1 MEYLLVKGNMKTKD
15 IVLLLDNLDLI
26 KKAKEVGVTTFLF
39 PVKDYTVGFLNTF
52 DINDIKEESFLLI
65 NRNLTNDDIDNL
77 KKILKKLPSN
87 IKGIVFEDLGL
98 INVLKDTN
106 LIKIYNA
113 KHLNCSTKSVLA
125 MLKYVDSV
133 ILSTDLTEEEIT
145 NILNNTNKRCSIYA
159 FGLNQIMYSRRTLLS
174 NYAKE
179 YNLDNN
185 NNIEV
190 LESIS
195 NQIFKVVE
203 NEYGTVF
210 YPKKFYDATRLFK
223 NDNVLYYFVN
233 LSFLDNDNCYKILD
247 NDFSLDGLDIETSSY
262 NLDSETY
269 YKLPPKEGDKN
280 A

>member
-1 MEYLLVKGNMKTKD
+1 MKTKN
-15 IVLLLDNLDLI
+15 IILLIDNLDII

-39 PVKDYTVGFLNTF
+39 PVKDYCVGYLNTYE
-52 DINDIKEESFLLI
+52 IKDIKEEAFILI
-65 NRNLTNDDIDNL
+65 NRNLTNQDIDYLKELLNNL
-77 KKILKKLPSN
+77 PDN

-98 INVLKDTN
+98 INILKDTN

-133 ILSTDLTEEEIT
+133 LLSTDLTEEEIT
-145 NILNNTNKRCSIYA
+145 TIVANTNNKTSIYV

-179 YNLDNN
+179 YNLDSNN
-185 NNIEV
+185 NLEV
-190 LESIS
+190 LEGIS

-210 YPKKFYDATRLFK
+210 YPKRFYNATRLLN
-223 NDNVLYYFVN
+223 NDNVLYYFIN
-233 LSFLDNDNCYKILD
+233 LAYLDIENQNKLIDNLKTD
-247 NDFSLDGLDIETSSY
+247 NLLKDLDIETSTF
-262 NLDSETY
+262 NLDQETY
-269 YKLPPKEGDKN
+269 YKLPPKEGDN
-280 A
+280 NV

>member
-1 MEYLLVKGNMKTKD
+1 MDYQLVKGKMKTKD
-15 IVLLLDNLDLI
+15 IILLVDNLDII
-26 KKAKEVGVTTFLF
+26 KKAKEVGITTFLF
-39 PVKDYTVGFLNTF
+39 PVNGYTVGYLNTF
-52 DINDIKEESFLLI
+52 DINNIKEEAFLLI
-65 NRNLTNDDIDNL
+65 NRNLTNSDIDNL
-77 KKILKKLPSN
+77 KVILKDLPSN

-98 INVLKDTN
+98 INILKDIN

-125 MLKYVDSV
+125 MLKFVDSV
-133 ILSTDLTEEEIT
+133 LLSTDLTETEINT
-145 NILNNTNKRCSIYA
+145 IINNTNHKSSVYA

-179 YNLDNN
+179 YNLDSNKD
-185 NNIEV
+185 IDV

-210 YPKKFYDATRLFK
+210 YPKRFYDATRLFK
-223 NDNVLYYFVN
+223 NNNVLYYFIN
-233 LSFLDNDNCYKILD
+233 LSYLDYDKSI
-247 NDFSLDGLDIETSSY
+247 SLINNNFEASNLDIETSSY
-262 NLDSETY
+262 NLDQETY
-269 YKLPPKEGDKN
+269 FKLPPKEGDKN

>member
-39 PVKDYTVGFLNTF
+39 PVKDYTVGFLNTYQ
-52 DINDIKEESFLLI
+52 IAEIKEESFILI
-65 NRNLTNDDIDNL
+65 NRNLTNSDIDSL
-77 KKILKKLPSN
+77 KDMLSNLPSN
-87 IKGIVFEDLGL
+87 IKGVVFEDLGL
-98 INVLKDTN
+98 INILKDTN

-113 KHLNCSTKSVLA
+113 KHLNCSTNSVLA

-133 ILSTDLTEEEIT
+133 ILSTDLTEEEIN
-145 NILNNTNKRCSIYA
+145 NILNNTNKRCSVYA
-159 FGLNQIMYSRRTLLS
+159 FGLNQIMYSRRTLIS

-179 YNLDNN
+179 YDLKEERS
-185 NNIEV
+185 IEV
-190 LESIS
+190 LENVS
-195 NQIFKVVE
+195 NQLFKVVE

-210 YPKKFYDATRLFK
+210 YPKKYYDATRLFK
-223 NDNVLYYFVN
+223 NNNVLYYFIN
-233 LSFLDNDNCYKILD
+233 LSYLDEDICINIINNNFNLDNIQ
-247 NDFSLDGLDIETSSY
+247 IETSSY

-280 A
+280 V